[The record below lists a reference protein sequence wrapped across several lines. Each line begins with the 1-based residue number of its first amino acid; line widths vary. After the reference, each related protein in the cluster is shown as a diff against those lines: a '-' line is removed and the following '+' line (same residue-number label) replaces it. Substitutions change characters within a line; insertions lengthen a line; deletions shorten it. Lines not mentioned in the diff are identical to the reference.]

1 MSAHVDFLSVL
12 DEPRHLEQV
21 NLCAP
26 KAKLDLTPGVID
38 EENDFATNVEA
49 DTHAAKVKRLRR
61 KVRPVRFRSEFPF
74 DRRHGFAQ
82 DVDVYCGLKD
92 TPAF

>member
-26 KAKLDLTPGVID
+26 KAKLDLAPGVID

-49 DTHAAKVKRLRR
+49 DTHAGVNLT
-61 KVRPVRFRSEFPF
+61 
-74 DRRHGFAQ
+74 Q
-82 DVDVYCGLKD
+82 
-92 TPAF
+92 PASWKPGAVQCE